1 MKYVLTTSILFAFGA
16 FAQQESLT
24 SFYWNNYSYFNPA
37 MSGVENKH
45 EANATWRTQWDRV
58 NGAPNTLFVNYGMN
72 LADKHGIGI
81 NYVYDAIGFNTQN
94 RVKVNY
100 NYQLKLDEDRKLALG
115 TAVGIDKLGISPSW
129 ISPVGV
135 IDPALPV
142 SLTQHTVHLD
152 LGAAYYGNSIIA
164 GLGVTQLPLYQVEN
178 GTSFNYAPHM
188 FGNFRYQMPVMGSST
203 MIFETQLRT
212 DFVKYSQDFNVGFNW
227 NDLVE
232 ARVGYRTSD
241 AIIFNLTGIVA
252 KNYRIGY
259 SYDLTI
265 NQLSS
270 ISRGS
275 HEITLG
281 MQLGSLRD

>member
-1 MKYVLTTSILFAFGA
+1 MKYLLTTSILLAFGA

-37 MSGVENKH
+37 MSGVEHEH
-45 EANATWRTQWDRV
+45 EANATYRTQWNQV

-81 NYVYDAIGFNTQN
+81 NYVYETIGFTSKNE
-94 RVKVNY
+94 VKVNY

-115 TAVGIDKLGISPSW
+115 TAVGFNRLSVSPFW
-129 ISPVGV
+129 IPPTGL
-135 IDPALPV
+135 IDPILP
-142 SLTQHTVHLD
+142 SAFTQNAVHLD

-164 GLGVTQLPLYQVEN
+164 GLGVTRLPLYQVDN
-178 GTSFNYAPHM
+178 TTSFTFAPHM
-188 FGNFRYQMPVMGSST
+188 FGNFRYQAPFLGSSKL
-203 MIFETQLRT
+203 IFETQLRT

-241 AIIFNLTGIVA
+241 AVMFNLTGIIA
-252 KNYRIGY
+252 QNYRIGY

-281 MQLGSLRD
+281 FRLPTN